1 MKFRFR
7 TIVGL
12 FCETGLIGNTE
23 QKCSFYRKIAKETK
37 RTNFLTC
44 TTDKR
49 LRLKNIKKLDLLKME
64 ERLTKVW
71 RILPKWVKEKGTKM
85 CKIEVSSYLDL
96 ALPLCLKVSKSRN
109 HASNYGIQTSS
120 KKRKRILGI
129 FSRFRKWFFVHFLGE
144 LKIPKRCFEIKW
156 HLEKD

>member
-96 ALPLCLKVSKSRN
+96 ALPLCLKVSKSRKQ
-109 HASNYGIQTSS
+109 IMVS
-120 KKRKRILGI
+120 KLLPKNEKKSWVFSQDKIL
-129 FSRFRKWFFVHFLGE
+129 RKWFFVHFLGE
-144 LKIPKRCFEIKW
+144 LKASQFALR
-156 HLEKD
+156 LSDL

>member
-96 ALPLCLKVSKSRN
+96 ALPLCLKVSKSWKQ
-109 HASNYGIQTSS
+109 IMVS
-120 KKRKRILGI
+120 KLLPKNEKKSWVFSQVEIL
-129 FSRFRKWFFVHFLGE
+129 RKWFFVHFLGE
-144 LKIPKRCFEIKW
+144 LKALQFALR
-156 HLEKD
+156 LSDL